1 MATKFLT
8 PRSTH
13 QRFWFSSKMSKLWL
27 SSKAIT
33 TMMTKDHKRTRTV
46 ISHKHQNF
54 TSDIC
59 EPKLSHGVF
68 YTGSRPLL
76 SHDNHFVDTQDGQ
89 PKTWFMYLTGLVET
103 WLKKVNIITVP
114 QRFENG
120 ALWIGSSACND
131 EAEHSFNKYNATIK
145 ALRVWFST

>member
-1 MATKFLT
+1 MATKSLT

-27 SSKAIT
+27 SSKATT
-33 TMMTKDHKRTRTV
+33 TMVTKEHKRMRMV

-54 TSDIC
+54 TSDIWQ
-59 EPKLSHGVF
+59 PKLSHGVF
-68 YTGSRPLL
+68 YTGSSPLL
-76 SHDNHFVDTQDGQ
+76 SHGNHFVDTQDGQ
-89 PKTWFMYLTGLVET
+89 RKTWFLYLTRLVET

-114 QRFENG
+114 QWFENG
-120 ALWIGSSACND
+120 TLWIGSSALTMKQNI
-131 EAEHSFNKYNATIK
+131 AFNKHNATIK